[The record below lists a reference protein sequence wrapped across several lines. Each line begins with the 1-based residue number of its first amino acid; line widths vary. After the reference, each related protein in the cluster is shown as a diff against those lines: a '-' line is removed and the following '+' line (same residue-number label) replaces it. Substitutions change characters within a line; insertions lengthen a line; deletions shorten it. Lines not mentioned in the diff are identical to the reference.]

1 MPPIFTSCKNR
12 AAAFSRRNYAV
23 PNHTNLQRI
32 SRDPAGRNSFYPP
45 RDRDRNAET
54 ADRRNNRNGLSP
66 DTAVAGGIFAHSR
79 REKREKESEK
89 KVTQRKE
96 KEKGPEREGLRLA
109 SQLSRIA
116 DAWNRLPLQKVNR
129 FTEIRKARTE
139 TLLAQYPADEIIR
152 AIESISHS
160 RFLLG
165 GGAKGW
171 HIRFDWF
178 IRPENFRKVLEG
190 NYLDEEEESS
200 IPCPATENCGAG
212 QTPMFTAYNGSNQ
225 ARLGYSEQDLQD
237 INQLWTDSSDIK
249 KGDPN
254 ERRKTY
260 NTTRE

>member
-1 MPPIFTSCKNR
+1 MPYQITQTCNGFLVT
-12 AAAFSRRNYAV
+12 
-23 PNHTNLQRI
+23 LQVEILSIR
-32 SRDPAGRNSFYPP
+32 PET
-45 RDRDRNAET
+45 ET
-54 ADRRNNRNGLSP
+54 ATPKRQTGVTTG
-66 DTAVAGGIFAHSR
+66 TAFPLTQLLPEEFPPTAG
-79 REKREKESEK
+79 EKGGEKESEK

-96 KEKGPEREGLRLA
+96 KEKGPEREGLGLA
-109 SQLSRIA
+109 SQLNRIA

-129 FTEIRKARTE
+129 FTETRKARTE
-139 TLLAQYPADEIIR
+139 ALLAQYPADEIIR

-249 KGDPN
+249 KGEPQ
-254 ERRKTY
+254 
-260 NTTRE
+260 